1 MEVRAVSRNI
11 RVSPYK
17 VRLVVNEIKKMQP
30 GDAVKMLNFTQQ
42 AASKPLKKVVM
53 SAIANA
59 KNNNNLNEN
68 SLTFKE
74 IQIGHGLTF
83 KRYRPISRGRVHDI
97 KKITSHIR
105 VVPFSFPFFAS
116 NFFVSSFFSSTFL
129 LSASLPSRTTLICLV
144 IFLIAWPLPLEIG
157 RYLLNVRPWPI

>member
-30 GDAVKMLNFTQQ
+30 GDAVKMLNFTQK

-105 VVPFSFPFFAS
+105 VV
-116 NFFVSSFFSSTFL
+116 
-129 LSASLPSRTTLICLV
+129 
-144 IFLIAWPLPLEIG
+144 LEG
-157 RYLLNVRPWPI
+157 KEAESKKVEEKKEDTKKLEAKKGKENGTKG

>member
-1 MEVRAVSRNI
+1 
-11 RVSPYK
+11 
-17 VRLVVNEIKKMQP
+17 MQP

-105 VVPFSFPFFAS
+105 VV
-116 NFFVSSFFSSTFL
+116 
-129 LSASLPSRTTLICLV
+129 
-144 IFLIAWPLPLEIG
+144 LEG
-157 RYLLNVRPWPI
+157 KEAESKKVEEKKEDTKKLEAKKGKENGTKG